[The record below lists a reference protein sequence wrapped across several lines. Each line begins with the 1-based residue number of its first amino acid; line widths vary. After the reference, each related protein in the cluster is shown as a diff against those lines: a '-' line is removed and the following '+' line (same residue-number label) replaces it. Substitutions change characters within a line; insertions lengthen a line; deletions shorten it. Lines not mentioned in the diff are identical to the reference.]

1 MCLVGGG
8 DGGRLPA
15 RPRVLVL
22 IKGLGVGGAERLV
35 VDLVTG
41 PGRVDYELACVLGTE
56 EALAP
61 ELEAAGVPVH
71 RLGATGSV
79 DLRWTLA
86 LRRVLVAGRFDVVHA
101 HLPYAAA
108 FGRLVTRSLP
118 AGRRPRLVYT
128 EHSLWSKAAVLTR
141 LVNRATVGFDDAL
154 FVVSEP
160 ARAAL
165 PARLR
170 AKAQVVIHGVDQR
183 RSQELLAQGAA
194 VRSSVRDELG
204 VGPDEL
210 LVLTVANLRAE
221 KGHDVLLDAA
231 GRLAATH
238 PQLRFVVAGDGPLA
252 DQLAARRAQLG
263 LAGHLDLIGH
273 RHDALRL
280 MAGADLFVLPSH
292 QEGLPVA
299 LMEAMSM
306 GLPVVATDVG
316 GVRTIVTDQ
325 VEGLVVAPGRPGDL
339 AEAVAR
345 LADDAALRCAFGA
358 AARAAS
364 AAFDIAA
371 ARRLLEDRYLALTGR
386 RAA

>member
-8 DGGRLPA
+8 NGNGASA

-41 PGRVDYELACVLGTE
+41 PGRVDYELACVLGTQQ
-56 EALAP
+56 ALAP

-86 LRRVLVAGRFDVVHA
+86 LRRVLMAERFDVLHA

-108 FGRLVTRSLP
+108 FGRLVARSLP
-118 AGRRPRLVYT
+118 PQRRPRLVYT

-141 LVNRATVGFDDAL
+141 FANRATVGLDDAL

-170 AKAQVVIHGVDQR
+170 PGAQVVVHGVDQR
-183 RSQELLAQGAA
+183 RTGALLDQGAA
-194 VRSSVRDELG
+194 LRSSVRHELG
-204 VGPDEL
+204 VADDEVL
-210 LVLTVANLRAE
+210 ALTVANLRAE
-221 KGHDVLLDAA
+221 KGHDVLLEAA
-231 GRLAATH
+231 RRLAASH
-238 PQLRFVVAGDGPLA
+238 LRLRFVVVGGGPLA
-252 DQLAARRAQLG
+252 DQVAARRDELG
-263 LAGHLDLIGH
+263 LAGRLDLLGH
-273 RHDALRL
+273 RDDAMRL

-325 VEGLVVAPGRPGDL
+325 VEGLVVAPGRPGEL

-345 LADDAALRCAFGA
+345 LAEDAPLRSALGV
-358 AARAAS
+358 AARRAS
-364 AAFDIAA
+364 TAFDIAT
-371 ARRLLEDRYLALTGR
+371 ARRLLEDRYLALTGG
-386 RAA
+386 RAT